1 MKDLFL
7 GLGVDTWNGSL
18 FQLPNNCYYV
28 EAEFLPF
35 YIKLIPFIFTILGIF
50 FAVVLYG
57 IYERKFINLVFY
69 KKIYNLYCFLVKKWY
84 FDIIY
89 NEIIVK
95 NLVKF
100 GYFVSFKMVDRFLLE
115 SLGPLGLVRFFK
127 NLIKKVSLL
136 QSGLIYHYVF
146 CIMLGLLFLL
156 SFIFFNVEM
165 NLSLFLVL
173 LGLIVLNLITN

>member
-1 MKDLFL
+1 
-7 GLGVDTWNGSL
+7 
-18 FQLPNNCYYV
+18 
-28 EAEFLPF
+28 
-35 YIKLIPFIFTILGIF
+35 
-50 FAVVLYG
+50 
-57 IYERKFINLVFY
+57 
-69 KKIYNLYCFLVKKWY
+69 
-84 FDIIY
+84 
-89 NEIIVK
+89 
-95 NLVKF
+95 
-100 GYFVSFKMVDRFLLE
+100 MVDRFLLE